1 MPIPY
6 ELISTS
12 TVGATAVAS
21 IDFTSISS
29 TYTDLLVVYSLRT
42 SLTGGPYHFDDCAI
56 RFNGDTGNNYNR
68 LVLRTRQGSTGSGQT
83 ISGNLIA
90 LYEASAA
97 DATANTFGSGQAYI
111 TNYASAEHK
120 SVDIMGASESNN
132 STEVQL
138 GFVSGLWKSTSA
150 ITSIKLYSQNGT
162 NFVQYSSASLYG
174 IKKS

>member
-12 TVGATAVAS
+12 TVGATAVSS

-29 TYTDLLVVYSLRT
+29 TYTDLLVVHSLRT
-42 SLTGGPYHFDDCAI
+42 TLTGGPYHFDDCAL

-68 LVLRTRQGSTGSGQT
+68 LVLRTREGSTGSGQN
-83 ISGNLIA
+83 ISSSFIV
-90 LYEASAA
+90 LYESDAA
-97 DATANTFGSGQAYI
+97 DATANSFGSGQVYI

-120 SVDIMGASESNN
+120 SVDVMGGSESNN
-132 STEVQL
+132 ATQVQY
-138 GFVSGLWKSTSA
+138 GFASGLWKSTSA
-150 ITSIKLYSQNGT
+150 ITSIKLYSQNGA

-174 IKKS
+174 IKKA